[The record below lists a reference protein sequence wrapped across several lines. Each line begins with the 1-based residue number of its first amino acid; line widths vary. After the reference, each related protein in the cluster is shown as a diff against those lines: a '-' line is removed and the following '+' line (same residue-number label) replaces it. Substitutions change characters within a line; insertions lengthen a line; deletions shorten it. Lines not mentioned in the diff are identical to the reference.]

1 MSTNV
6 SADTVTDTR
15 TARLVMVMSLTALLL
30 SGWSVLDDLDDARHD
45 RAVDARLACLEMP
58 GPNDC
63 GLDEP

>member
-6 SADTVTDTR
+6 SAVTDTT

>member
-6 SADTVTDTR
+6 SAVTDTT

-45 RAVDARLACLEMP
+45 RAVDARLACLEIP